1 MTESALTKNRIISE
15 LTKSPHGDLK
25 QYVPLVRTATMAE
38 PEFMAHLIA
47 WNAIKGQV
55 RDAKVALPVISLSVA
70 GFHQEFVD
78 NSLAHIN
85 FLGLRELARAY
96 RFALEL
102 KVPGRMRSIRRMVES
117 KLQEIESDIRV
128 WDRVAVLH
136 KNTLKELIGFVH
148 HNTSPRAR
156 AILFEGS
163 KPKGSV
169 FEAISQLKNM
179 DALTAAGTIIGYK
192 IPFLIAQGALGKRAT
207 EPDLAL
213 ALIERMSPT
222 ELVTN
227 TKMLERLGVK
237 TNPALR
243 GAYEQAIERA
253 GKSKSKNTLKTTRAA
268 AAISDE
274 GLKEK
279 LHGLQEKQIAKLS
292 GVDGN
297 WLVLGDKSPSME
309 KCIEVARHVAA
320 TLAKFVKGK
329 VHLVFFDSAPR
340 HFEVSGKSYDQ
351 IMAETKHVLIG
362 GGTSIGCGVQYV
374 IEYKFDVDGIAVVS
388 DAQENTAPAFVDRY
402 QKLCQNLGKE
412 IPVYLYRFEPG
423 MRGFADRDLATS
435 MSAAGIDLQ
444 EFDLRK
450 GVDYYSLPNLVQTM
464 RTNRY
469 SLVDEIMATKLYTL
483 DDVFKSQGKEVEAN
497 VGATS

>member
-1 MTESALTKNRIISE
+1 MESALTKNKIISE

-25 QYVPLVRTATMAE
+25 QYVPGAKAATLGE
-38 PEFMAHLIA
+38 PEFMAHLIS
-47 WNAIKGQV
+47 WNAIKGQI
-55 RDAKVALPVISLSVA
+55 RDAKVALPVVSLSVP
-70 GFHQEFVD
+70 GFHNEFVE

-85 FLGLRELARAY
+85 FLDLRELARAY

-102 KVPGRMRSIRRMVES
+102 KIPGRMRSVRRMVEA
-117 KLQEIESDIRV
+117 KLRELEANNHA
-128 WDRVAVLH
+128 WDRAAVLH
-136 KNTLKELIGFVH
+136 RKTLKELYGLIH
-148 HNTSPRAR
+148 MDTASRAR
-156 AILFEGS
+156 AILFDRER
-163 KPKGSV
+163 PKGSV
-169 FEAISQLKNM
+169 FEAIANLKNM
-179 DALTAAGTIIGYK
+179 DALTAAGAIIGYK
-192 IPFLIAQGALGKRAT
+192 IPFLVAQGALGKRAT

-213 ALIERMSPT
+213 ALIERMSAT

-253 GKSKSKNTLKTTRAA
+253 GRSKSKNTLKTTRAA
-268 AAISDE
+268 QAMGDE

-279 LHGLQEKQIAKLS
+279 LHGLQEKQIAKMS

-309 KCIEVARHVAA
+309 LCIEAARHVAA

-340 HFEVSGKSYDQ
+340 HYDVSGKSYDQ
-351 IMAETKHVLIG
+351 ILAETKHVMIG
-362 GGTSIGCGVQYV
+362 GGTSIGCGVQYA
-374 IEYKFDVDGIAVVS
+374 IEYKFKVDGIAVVS
-388 DAQENTAPAFVDRY
+388 DAQENSAPMFVERY
-402 QKLCQNLGKE
+402 QKLCQNLDKE

-423 MRGFADRDLATS
+423 SRGYSDRDLATS
-435 MSAAGIDLQ
+435 MGAAGIDLQ

-483 DDVFKSQGKEVEAN
+483 EDVFKSQGKEVEAN
-497 VGATS
+497 VGAIS

>member
-1 MTESALTKNRIISE
+1 MESKLTKNQIISE

-25 QYVPLVRTATMAE
+25 QYVPMAQAATRE
-38 PEFMAHLIA
+38 EGEFMAHLIA
-47 WNAIKGQV
+47 WNQIKGQI
-55 RDAKVALPVISLSVA
+55 RDAKVALPVISLSVP
-70 GFHQEFVD
+70 GFHNEFVE
-78 NSLAHIN
+78 NSLAHIS
-85 FLGLRELARAY
+85 FLGLRELARAF
-96 RFALEL
+96 RLALDI
-102 KVPGRMRSIRRMVES
+102 KVPGRMRSIYRIVEA
-117 KLQEIESDIRV
+117 KLQALESDNRM
-128 WDRVAVLH
+128 WDRAAVQH
-136 KNTLKELIGFVH
+136 RGTLKELYGLIH
-148 HNTSPRAR
+148 AKPSERAE
-156 AILFEGS
+156 AILFKGE
-163 KPKGSV
+163 KPVGSV
-169 FEAISQLKNM
+169 FEAIANLKNM
-179 DALTAAGTIIGYK
+179 DALTAAGAIIGYK
-192 IPFLIAQGALGKRAT
+192 IPFLVAQGALGKRAT

-213 ALIERMSPT
+213 ALIERMSAT

-243 GAYEQAIERA
+243 GAYEAAIARA

-268 AAISDE
+268 QAMDDE

-279 LHGLQEKQIAKLS
+279 LHGLQEKQIAKMS
-292 GVDGN
+292 GVEGN
-297 WLVLGDKSPSME
+297 WLVLGDKSPSMQL
-309 KCIEVARHVAA
+309 CIEAARHVAA

-351 IMAETKHVLIG
+351 ILAETKHVLIG
-362 GGTSIGCGVQYV
+362 GGTSIGCGVQYA

-388 DAQENTAPAFVDRY
+388 DAQENSAPRFVERY
-402 QKLCQNLGKE
+402 QKLCQNLDKE

-423 MRGFADRDLATS
+423 SRGFSDRDLATS

-469 SLVDEIMATKLYTL
+469 SLVDEIMATKLYRW
-483 DDVFKSQGKEVEAN
+483 DFKSQGKEVEAN
-497 VGATS
+497 VGAIS